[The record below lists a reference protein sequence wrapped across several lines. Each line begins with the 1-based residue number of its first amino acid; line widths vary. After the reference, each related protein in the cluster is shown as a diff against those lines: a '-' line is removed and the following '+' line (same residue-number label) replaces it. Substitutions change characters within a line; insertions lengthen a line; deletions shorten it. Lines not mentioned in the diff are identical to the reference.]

1 MNMDSMAA
9 TRKVAIL
16 LLSFDQGLAAE
27 LLGRLPPE
35 VVEQVTL
42 EIASAGKVTREQQE
56 FVLNQFKADF
66 LSRPRMQPTGPE
78 TARELLER
86 TLEITESQS
95 IEDPFVELDQAGP
108 FAFLQQRP
116 IQEIRQLI
124 EIEHSQTIALVMAQ
138 LPPRMAQQVLTGF
151 TPARQNEIQGRQAGL
166 GPIDP
171 DTLNEIATLLKR
183 RMDKLATLP
192 NHCPPVALSPQSQPE
207 RAFGP
212 MIAAFESEDGSE
224 VIRDQ
229 ARPFTFRGMEDL
241 DEATLTA
248 ILKETE
254 GCHWAIA
261 LKGCSEKLRQR
272 IVRRLAA
279 KEEIAININLNT
291 DGPLSL
297 SEISMVQQQIVAEIL
312 ELEAS
317 GRIVLSR
324 HEQGQQRLRERAN
337 LPMQTLPS
345 KAFPELRS
353 GSR

>member
-1 MNMDSMAA
+1 MTMDSMAA

-27 LLGRLPPE
+27 LLGRLPQE

-56 FVLNQFKADF
+56 LVLNEFKTDF

-86 TLEITESQS
+86 TLEITEPQS
-95 IEDPFVELDQAGP
+95 IEDPFVELDSAAP

-116 IQEIRQLI
+116 VREIRQLI
-124 EIEHSQTIALVMAQ
+124 EIEHPQTIALVMAQ
-138 LPPRMAQQVLTGF
+138 LPSRMADKVLTGF
-151 TPARQNEIQGRQAGL
+151 SPARQSEIQGRQSAL

-183 RMDKLATLP
+183 RMDKLANLP
-192 NHCPPVALSPQSQPE
+192 SHGPSLNVSPQSRAE
-207 RAFGP
+207 RASGP
-212 MIAAFESEDGSE
+212 VIASFELDDGSE
-224 VIRDQ
+224 VIRN
-229 ARPFTFRGMEDL
+229 RECSFNFREMEDL
-241 DEATLTA
+241 DETTLTA

-261 LKGCSEKLRQR
+261 LKGCSEKLRQC

-291 DGPLSL
+291 DGPL
-297 SEISMVQQQIVAEIL
+297 
-312 ELEAS
+312 
-317 GRIVLSR
+317 
-324 HEQGQQRLRERAN
+324 RLI
-337 LPMQTLPS
+337 
-345 KAFPELRS
+345 
-353 GSR
+353 